1 MPDTDQQGLLLRPHV
16 TEGERHQIAMLAALC
31 NAHEGLEL
39 KLAIGLPHPE
49 AAQAVGDFL
58 FYADGRLAGYC
69 ALDSSNGAPVELCG
83 MVHPAYR
90 RRGIGRALLQAAL
103 AECRQRGS
111 TRLLLICE
119 DASPSGRCFVATAEA
134 VYRFSEHRLELDRG
148 AFDQRPPAPNTL
160 TLSPAGRSDLET
172 LVHVLAAAFGD
183 PAAEVRDSVL
193 RNLASPS
200 EHYYYLACLD
210 GAPIGIIRSSID
222 GDDAS
227 LYSFGVLPAYRGR
240 GLGRE
245 ILSRTVET
253 LLAAHQGRIG
263 LEVETENRNALGLYL
278 SCGFRDVTT
287 YGYYH
292 LEVA

>member
-1 MPDTDQQGLLLRPHV
+1 MPGTDQHGLRRPHL
-16 TEGERHQIAMLAALC
+16 TDDERNEIAALAVIC
-31 NAHEGLEL
+31 NAYEGLEL
-39 KLAIGLPHPE
+39 KLSIGLPHPE
-49 AAQAVGDFL
+49 ADQAAGDFL
-58 FYADGRLAGYC
+58 FYAHRRLAGYC
-69 ALDSSNGAPVELCG
+69 ALDSSNGPPFELCG
-83 MVHPAYR
+83 MVHPDYR

-103 AECRQRGS
+103 AECRQRSS

-119 DASPSGRCFVATAEA
+119 DASTSGRGFVATAGA
-134 VYRFSEHRLELDRG
+134 IYRFSEHRLQLDRA
-148 AFDQRPPAPNTL
+148 AFDHRPPVPNTL

-183 PAAEVRDSVL
+183 PAEEARDSVL

-200 EHYYYLACLD
+200 EHYYLARLN
-210 GAPIGIIRSSID
+210 GVPIGIIRSSID

-253 LLAAHQGRIG
+253 LLAAYQGRIG
-263 LEVETENRNALGLYL
+263 LEVETENSNALGLYL